1 MMRLL
6 FAWRRIF
13 MNDLSIDWSTLAAL
27 GAAFGMVLLSAS
39 LAVRMLRV
47 AAEKRRE
54 ARWDRGL
61 PAE

>member
-1 MMRLL
+1 
-6 FAWRRIF
+6 
-13 MNDLSIDWSTLAAL
+13 
-27 GAAFGMVLLSAS
+27 MVLLSAS